1 MVTTFVGD
9 GTVIADN
16 TGENWEYYDKYG
28 GFLPQAKK
36 TKERSLSNVVKELN
50 AHIVASGDLTCHPGD
65 IGVMKG
71 GKMTKRPCLHRAPYS
86 SDAGSTLPRFLV
98 TVDRIHYDTCL
109 CRRGVSRHGERL
121 QQLLTDRDAT
131 VFTVASTCNVLLRRP
146 ASFLLFFLH
155 AIMPIGRPRTSSRRH
170 HHQKNTWKLEICDN
184 LEYQMQHSRQYNQYS
199 YPNTQAHIFL
209 CVFFFLASSSRSSK
223 SRTSSSSSIYWHSN

>member
-1 MVTTFVGD
+1 MVKIEVNHDGACTEFHDDMVDVRLVTTFVGD

-98 TVDRIHYDTCL
+98 TVDRMHYDTL
-109 CRRGVSRHGERL
+109 QEFLDMDSDRGNCSDCSDCSDE
-121 QQLLTDRDAT
+121 
-131 VFTVASTCNVLLRRP
+131 
-146 ASFLLFFLH
+146 
-155 AIMPIGRPRTSSRRH
+155 SSREGKDEGNDKETVSKKR
-170 HHQKNTWKLEICDN
+170 KLV
-184 LEYQMQHSRQYNQYS
+184 LQS
-199 YPNTQAHIFL
+199 QARK
-209 CVFFFLASSSRSSK
+209 SSLPKMGFRGMPPKKAAKTSPAK
-223 SRTSSSSSIYWHSN
+223 KKTAIKKTTPKKTAAKKRTAKK